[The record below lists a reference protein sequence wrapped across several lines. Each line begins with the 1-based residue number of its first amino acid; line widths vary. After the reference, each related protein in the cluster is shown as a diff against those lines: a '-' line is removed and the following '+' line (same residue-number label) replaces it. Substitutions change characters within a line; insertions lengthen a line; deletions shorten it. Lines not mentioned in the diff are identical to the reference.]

1 MANHSQPFYH
11 LNLCLIGYVRIFV
24 RLRLLSDPQT
34 HFKNGD
40 EMMLMSSF
48 SKKILKIFMIQSAG

>member
-34 HFKNGD
+34 HFKKWRRND
-40 EMMLMSSF
+40 ANVNF
-48 SKKILKIFMIQSAG
+48 

>member
-24 RLRLLSDPQT
+24 RLRPLPDLQT
-34 HFKNGD
+34 HFERFRQND
-40 EMMLMSSF
+40 AQ
-48 SKKILKIFMIQSAG
+48 ILLEIFMIQSAG